1 MWVEAILTW
10 VISKGASFVT
20 LQQVEEA
27 NFAGAYSG
35 SLKLWI

>member
-10 VISKGASFVT
+10 VISEGASFVT
-20 LQQVEEA
+20 LQQLEEA

-35 SLKLWI
+35 FCKL